1 MQPEHFMQ
9 LHHSLERLRGV
20 SPLWLA
26 VLAYRIARCDGFMEQ
41 LTLGETGGGSV
52 LAAHTAALLDALP
65 ADIGDRK
72 LAQALASGF
81 DGFYWHACG
90 TAAGRTEHWN
100 SLHESFHAFCAR
112 TAVSELVQL
121 SVPHAS
127 EAEAASWLLAAATG
141 DALCR

>member
-9 LHHSLERLRGV
+9 LHRSLERLRGV
-20 SPLWLA
+20 SPLWPA
-26 VLAYRIARCDGFMEQ
+26 ILAYRIARCGGFMEQ
-41 LTLGETGGGSV
+41 LTLGEADSSSV
-52 LAAHTAALLDALP
+52 LAAHTVALLDTLP
-65 ADIGDRK
+65 VETDDRTLVQM
-72 LAQALASGF
+72 LAAGF

-90 TAAGRTEHWN
+90 TSGGRTAHWN

-121 SVPHAS
+121 SVPHTS

-141 DALCR
+141 GALCR

>member
-1 MQPEHFMQ
+1 MQPEHFMH
-9 LHHSLERLRGV
+9 LHRSLERLRGV
-20 SPLWLA
+20 SPLWPA

-41 LTLGETGGGSV
+41 LTLGEAESSSV

-65 ADIGDRK
+65 ADSSDRT

-90 TAAGRTEHWN
+90 TSGGRTGHWN

-121 SVPHAS
+121 SVPHTS

-141 DALCR
+141 GALCR